1 MPGTSAERRRR
12 LVADGYNQIA
22 DRYGRW
28 AAQIEGDPRARMT
41 GELAQ
46 RLPDGSRVLDLGCGS
61 GIPSTKA
68 LAEQFE
74 VVGVDFSPAQIEKA
88 RLNVPTAEFIVA
100 DLTEV
105 EFPDD
110 SFDAV
115 AAFHS
120 LDHVP
125 REQHEALFGRVMHWL
140 KPGGFFLASM
150 GVADEKDWTGEW
162 LGVPMFFSSHAPDR
176 TRALLA
182 AAGFAL
188 ELDEVVEMREPAGP
202 FSFLWILG
210 RKTQGTG
217 VSARP

>member
-1 MPGTSAERRRR
+1 MPRTRAEHRRR
-12 LVADGYNQIA
+12 LVANGYNQMA

-28 AAQIEGDPRARMT
+28 AAEIEGDPRARMT
-41 GELAQ
+41 AELAR
-46 RLPDGSRVLDLGCGS
+46 RLPSGSRVLDLGCGS

-68 LAEQFE
+68 LAERFE
-74 VVGVDFSPAQIEKA
+74 VVGVDFSSAQIEKA

-115 AAFHS
+115 TAFHS

-125 REQHEALFGRVMHWL
+125 REQHEALYGRVVDWL
-140 KPGGFFLASM
+140 KAGGFFLATM
-150 GVADEKDWTGEW
+150 GTTDEKDWTGEW

-188 ELDEVVEMREPAGP
+188 ELDEVVEMREPEGP

-210 RKTQGTG
+210 RKTSGHV
-217 VSARP
+217 VSSRP

>member
-1 MPGTSAERRRR
+1 MTAELARR
-12 LVADGYNQIA
+12 L
-22 DRYGRW
+22 
-28 AAQIEGDPRARMT
+28 PS
-41 GELAQ
+41 
-46 RLPDGSRVLDLGCGS
+46 GSRVLDLGCGS
-61 GIPSTKA
+61 GIPSTKT
-68 LAEQFE
+68 LAERFE
-74 VVGVDFSPAQIEKA
+74 VVGVDFSSSQIEKA

-115 AAFHS
+115 TAFHS

-125 REQHEALFGRVMHWL
+125 REQHEALYGHVADWL
-140 KPGGFFLASM
+140 KPGGFFLATM
-150 GVADEKDWTGEW
+150 GITDERAWTGEW

-182 AAGFAL
+182 AAGFVL
-188 ELDEVVEMREPAGP
+188 ELDEVVEMREPEGP

-210 RKTQGTG
+210 RTTSTNVVG
-217 VSARP
+217 SRP